1 MAEPERI
8 VELSHALGRVADQ
21 KISSIN
27 AINREAKYLALNALV
42 ESGRAGPAGKGFA
55 VVAQE
60 VKVISERISNISS
73 ELTSELAAQI
83 RELTQLG
90 DAMICQLQ
98 VHRGERLADLALNM
112 IDIMDRNLYERSCD
126 VRWWATDSAVV
137 DALTHKTA
145 QSTAYACQRLGVILD
160 SYTVY
165 LDLWIADTN
174 GRVIA
179 NGRPETFRHAV
190 GTSVAQERWFKD
202 AMKTAGGAQFAV
214 VDVAHSPALNKQV
227 AVYSTAV
234 RAGAKVNGQAIGA
247 LGIFFD
253 WQPQAKAVVRSASLN
268 AEEWS
273 RTRCLLVDAQ
283 HRVIAASDDAGLL
296 KECFVLQIKDRKRG
310 YYTLNNGA
318 TVAYALTPGY
328 ETYRGLG
335 WYGVVVQS
343 PVTDTKST
351 ALPQSSTRLVSVA
364 APTRQK
370 AAC

>member
-8 VELSHALGRVADQ
+8 VELSYALGRLADE

-60 VKVISERISNISS
+60 VKGISERIAAISS
-73 ELTSELAAQI
+73 ELTNELAAQI
-83 RELTQLG
+83 HELTQIG
-90 DAMICQLQ
+90 DVMVRRIQAQA
-98 VHRGERLADLALNM
+98 GNRLADLALNM

-137 DALTHKTA
+137 DALTDQTP
-145 QSTAYACQRLGVILD
+145 QSARYASQRLGVILD

-165 LDLWIADTN
+165 LDLWIADIN

-179 NGRPETFRHAV
+179 NGRPETFRQAV
-190 GTSVAQERWFKD
+190 GTHVARERWFKE
-202 AMKTAGGAQFAV
+202 AVKTGNGSQFAV
-214 VDVAHSPALNKQV
+214 VDVEHSQALGKQV

-234 RAGAKVNGQAIGA
+234 RDGAQANGEAIGV

-253 WQPQAKAVVRSASLN
+253 WQPQARAVVRSAGLN

-273 RTRCLLVDAQ
+273 RTRCLLLDAR
-283 HRVIAASDDAGLL
+283 HRVIAASDDVGLL
-296 KECFVLQIKDRKRG
+296 HENFVLQTADPKSG
-310 YYTLNNGA
+310 HYTLHNGDLIG
-318 TVAYALTPGY
+318 YARTPGY

-343 PVTDTKST
+343 PVARKAEAASP
-351 ALPQSSTRLVSVA
+351 LPDRPARDAILLSRA
-364 APTRQK
+364 G
-370 AAC
+370 